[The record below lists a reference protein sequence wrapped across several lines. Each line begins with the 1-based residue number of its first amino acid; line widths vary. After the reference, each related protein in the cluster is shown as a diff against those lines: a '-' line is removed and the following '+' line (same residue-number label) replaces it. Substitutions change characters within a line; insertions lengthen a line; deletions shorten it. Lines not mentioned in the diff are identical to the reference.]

1 MVLVTETPLRTEHAD
16 GVTTLTLD
24 RPDAMN
30 AFDHALKESLLAALS
45 DAAEDPAVRCVVLTG
60 SGRAF
65 GVGQDLKEHVAE
77 LRSGQQLGDT
87 VLEHYNPIT
96 TLLATMEKPVVAAL
110 NGVAAGAAAS
120 FALACDLRYAA
131 DTAGIN
137 TAFAAIGLSCDSGAS
152 WYLPRLLGTARAKEL
167 LLLPRTLSAAE
178 CLELGLVTQ
187 VVPAA
192 ELAEHVHGVA
202 ARLAAGPT
210 LAYGS
215 IRRAVAFSAAHP
227 LAESLAHEARL
238 MTLTGQSQD
247 HAGAVE
253 AFLAKEKPVFR
264 GR

>member
-1 MVLVTETPLRTEHAD
+1 MVLVTETPLRQEHAD

-24 RPDAMN
+24 RPAAMN
-30 AFDHALKESLLAALS
+30 AFDRALKEALLAALT

-60 SGRAF
+60 NGRAF
-65 GVGQDLKEHVAE
+65 GSARTSTSTSPSCAPGSSWATPSSSTTTRDDAAGDDGQA
-77 LRSGQQLGDT
+77 
-87 VLEHYNPIT
+87 
-96 TLLATMEKPVVAAL
+96 VVAAL

-137 TAFAAIGLSCDSGAS
+137 TAFAAIALSCDSGAS
-152 WYLPRLLGTARAKEL
+152 WYLPRLLGTAKAKEL

-178 CLELGLVTQ
+178 CLDLGLVTE

-192 ELAEHVHGVA
+192 DLATRVHEVA

-238 MTLTGQSQD
+238 MTLTGQSED
-247 HAGAVE
+247 HAHAVE
-253 AFLAKEKPVFR
+253 AFLAKEKPAFR